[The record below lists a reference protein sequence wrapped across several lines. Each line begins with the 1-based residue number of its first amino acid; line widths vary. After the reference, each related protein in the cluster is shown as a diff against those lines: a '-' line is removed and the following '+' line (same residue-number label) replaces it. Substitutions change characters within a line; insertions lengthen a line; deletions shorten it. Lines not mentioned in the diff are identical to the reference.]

1 MRVVV
6 AIGGN
11 SLIEDPARAAVA
23 DQYQAIAKT
32 CEHLAA
38 VVAAGH
44 ELVVTHGNGPQ
55 VGFMLLR
62 SELSRRVVHELPL
75 DAIDADTQ
83 GAIGYHLQQALGNAL
98 ASRGLEPRV
107 VSVVTQVVVA
117 ADDPDFAAPSKPIGP
132 AYEEAEAR
140 RRMAEDG
147 WAMVFEQKRGW
158 RRVVP
163 SPRPRRVVEAWAVRR
178 LLEVGAVA
186 IACGGGGI
194 PVVVEAG
201 RLRGVPAVVDKDRAS
216 ALLALELGAERLVF
230 STGVDRV
237 RLGFGGPAEC
247 PVERLSV
254 SEAEQHLA
262 AGEFPAG
269 SMGPKVEG
277 AVAFVRGGGGEAVI
291 TSPDRLVAALEG
303 RAGTRIIGG

>member
-11 SLIEDPARAAVA
+11 SLIEDPARTTVA
-23 DQYQAIAKT
+23 DQYQAIART

-62 SELSRRVVHELPL
+62 SELSRGVVPELPL
-75 DAIDADTQ
+75 DALDADTQ
-83 GAIGYHLQQALGNAL
+83 GAIGYQIQQALGNAL
-98 ASRGLEPRV
+98 AGRGLEPRV

-117 ADDPDFAAPSKPIGP
+117 ADDPAFAAPSKPIGP
-132 AYEEAEAR
+132 PYEEEEAR

-147 WAMVFEQKRGW
+147 WSMVFERKRGW

-178 LLEVGAVA
+178 LLEGGAVA

-194 PVVVEAG
+194 PVVAEDG
-201 RLRGVPAVVDKDRAS
+201 RLRGVPAVIDKDRAS
-216 ALLALELGAERLVF
+216 ALLALELGADRLVF

-237 RLGFGGPAEC
+237 RLGFGGPAER
-247 PVERLSV
+247 PLERLSV
-254 SEAEQHLA
+254 SEAEEHLA

-277 AVAFVRGGGGEAVI
+277 AVAFVRGAGGEAVI
-291 TSPDRLVAALEG
+291 TSPDRLAAALAG
-303 RAGTRIIGG
+303 QAGTRIVSG